1 MMLRNTDSL
10 CPSLRRLMRA
20 GVMLGCAVLLP
31 AQMAHA
37 APDEASFG
45 VWANP
50 QGSVHVRAH
59 RCGSSMC
66 GTVIW
71 ASEKAKQD
79 ARKGGTAELIG
90 AELFRN
96 FVKESATVWRGKVF
110 VPDINKTF
118 SGSISLLDDR
128 RLKGQ
133 GCLLGRVLCKSQIWT
148 RVDEARR

>member
-1 MMLRNTDSL
+1 M
-10 CPSLRRLMRA
+10 RLLVRY
-20 GVMLGCAVLLP
+20 GVMLGCAALLP
-31 AQMAHA
+31 AQLAQA
-37 APDEASFG
+37 AAEEASFG
-45 VWANP
+45 VWSNP
-50 QGSVHVRAH
+50 QNSVHVRAH

-90 AELFRN
+90 AQLFQN

-118 SGSISLLDDR
+118 SGTISLIDDR
-128 RLKGQ
+128 HLKGQ
-133 GCLLGRVLCKSQIWT
+133 GCLLGRVLCKSQVWT
-148 RVDEARR
+148 RVDDARR